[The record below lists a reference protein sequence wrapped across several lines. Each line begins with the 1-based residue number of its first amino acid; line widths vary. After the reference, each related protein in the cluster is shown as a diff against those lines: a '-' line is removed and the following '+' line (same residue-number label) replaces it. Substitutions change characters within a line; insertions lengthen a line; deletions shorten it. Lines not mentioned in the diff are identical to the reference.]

1 MIHLFSC
8 NFLFAW
14 MMEHCRED
22 KVSLLQS
29 LEITKPFLLHS
40 TPRPLF
46 FIEHKTFSQSDS
58 CWQGEKLNF
67 PILPSINLIWYKSRS
82 LIQFQWIYCLF
93 VYKDQ
98 DAEVIPKN
106 KWIKSLYLRM
116 TNITFKNGSN
126 KNVLFTKYS
135 NSCQVQQP
143 APGFQVSRVRVI
155 RRIGSLSQSSI
166 CISSEEMMKIY
177 TWSNIML

>member
-1 MIHLFSC
+1 MWKIWSKEEELK
-8 NFLFAW
+8 W
-14 MMEHCRED
+14 G
-22 KVSLLQS
+22 
-29 LEITKPFLLHS
+29 FLLKVF
-40 TPRPLF
+40 PRPGCFCRRSRRMNCPL
-46 FIEHKTFSQSDS
+46 TTLLART
-58 CWQGEKLNF
+58 KLNF

-82 LIQFQWIYCLF
+82 LIQFYWIYCLF

-143 APGFQVSRVRVI
+143 APGFQVSWVRVI
-155 RRIGSLSQSSI
+155 CRIGSLSQSSI
-166 CISSEEMMKIY
+166 YISSEEIMKIY
-177 TWSNIML
+177 TWGAEEKYYVVI